1 MNNMPSNLAKM
12 QQNII
17 SLKAKISLY
26 KNIIIELSA
35 DVNTIETNCNNYIK
49 SIHKPKKKKKY
60 GFASPSSI
68 SNELA
73 TFLKVPSDT
82 KISRTEVTKRISEY
96 VKLQKLQNF
105 SDKTEIIPDDNL
117 SFLINHSNHE
127 KLTFFSMQKLLNKH
141 FIAPT
146 TTTI

>member
-1 MNNMPSNLAKM
+1 MNNIPSNLAKL

-17 SLKAKISLY
+17 SLKAKIGLY
-26 KNIIIELSA
+26 KNIINELSA

-49 SIHKPKKKKKY
+49 SINKPKKKKKY

-73 TFLKVPSDT
+73 TFLNVTPDT

-117 SFLINHSNHE
+117 SFLINPSNND
-127 KLTFFSMQKLLNKH
+127 KLTFFSIQKLLNKH
-141 FIAPT
+141 FIAPSA
-146 TTTI
+146 TI